1 MRLRVH
7 LVLDG
12 NTLVVVGTGADPDA
26 AAVRDA
32 ASLLHPDPEALIS
45 LVRDPGRLWER
56 RDVPPAVA
64 EYLAEV
70 RALNPSGRLLQYP
83 GSPWI
88 AARVLRE
95 QARAA
100 AQLHRCVGLDPGYSA
115 AWKLL
120 GKAQHEIG
128 DIAAARHAWE
138 NGVLAA
144 RRNGD
149 VQAEKEMNVFLRRL
163 ARTSTP

>member
-1 MRLRVH
+1 MFGKERSLQMI
-7 LVLDG
+7 D
-12 NTLVVVGTGADPDA
+12 
-26 AAVRDA
+26 VRKLE
-32 ASLLHPDPEALIS
+32 SLLERGRDSAL
-45 LVRDPGRLWER
+45 LRFGLGKH
-56 RDVPPAVA
+56 
-64 EYLAEV
+64 YLDA
-70 RALNPSGRLLQYP
+70 N
-83 GSPWI
+83 
-88 AARVLRE
+88 E